1 MNLRGSTEARQRLE
15 CGELAPA
22 FRRAKAPASRTHSK
36 RFAHNLGLRWRR
48 WFMESEHLQN
58 VDVSWGHEPEIRKAL
73 EIKECMFRFM
83 ERVRVRGNEMPPI
96 GMLRGIAQTQSR
108 LLCELSLWLILFSQR
123 PIPKVQTPAI
133 TKTVWAA
140 QRQPHEQTRNAPER

>member
-48 WFMESEHLQN
+48 WFMEREHLQN
-58 VDVSWGHEPEIRKAL
+58 IDVSWGYEPERTWKGAAAVGSRQAGRTPNASRRILAFGGGDGSWK
-73 EIKECMFRFM
+73 
-83 ERVRVRGNEMPPI
+83 GN
-96 GMLRGIAQTQSR
+96 TSK
-108 LLCELSLWLILFSQR
+108 IL
-123 PIPKVQTPAI
+123 T
-133 TKTVWAA
+133 
-140 QRQPHEQTRNAPER
+140 